1 MYYCDHF
8 TCTLS
13 HTKFGVA
20 YNIIINI
27 YTCANVQ
34 LHVAQL
40 TSDHGKLCLG
50 FIHCKVAGDEV
61 KAPVAQ
67 LNGIM

>member
-1 MYYCDHF
+1 MHYCDYF

-20 YNIIINI
+20 YK

-40 TSDHGKLCLG
+40 TSDHGELCLG